1 MTNTKEIISK
11 LKEVRDEKGL
21 SYNDILR
28 IMEEKNIYPVSIST
42 LSRVFSEGSEELGF
56 NYEQTIRPIAEALLD
71 IEEIKDDD
79 DMDVQA
85 MKSLLKYKIKVIEDL
100 EKELKETK
108 ALLANEKIKY
118 HEKLDKEREEF
129 KKRTDF
135 LTHQIELKDKRMD
148 QLLEAVFMKDQK
160 HDELLKLI
168 LSCPARNKTNCED
181 NL

>member
-1 MTNTKEIISK
+1 MTNTREIISK

-42 LSRVFSEGSEELGF
+42 LSRVFSDGSEELGF
-56 NYEQTIRPIAEALLD
+56 NYEATIRPIAEALLD

-100 EKELKETK
+100 EKENKELK
-108 ALLANEKIKY
+108 ALLANEKIRY

-129 KKRTDF
+129 K
-135 LTHQIELKDKRMD
+135 
-148 QLLEAVFMKDQK
+148 
-160 HDELLKLI
+160 
-168 LSCPARNKTNCED
+168 
-181 NL
+181 

>member
-1 MTNTKEIISK
+1 MTNTREIITK
-11 LKEVRDEKGL
+11 LKEIRDEKGL
-21 SYNDILR
+21 SYNDIIK
-28 IMEEKNIYPVSIST
+28 IMENKNIYPVSTST
-42 LSRVFSEGSEELGF
+42 LSRVFSDGSEDLSF
-56 NYEQTIRPIAEALLD
+56 NYETTIRPIAEALLD
-71 IEEIKDDD
+71 IEEIKEDD

-135 LTHQIELKDKRMD
+135 LTHQIDLKDKRMD

-160 HDELLKLI
+160 HDELLKLV
-168 LSCPARNKTNCED
+168 LSCPARTKCEE
-181 NL
+181 